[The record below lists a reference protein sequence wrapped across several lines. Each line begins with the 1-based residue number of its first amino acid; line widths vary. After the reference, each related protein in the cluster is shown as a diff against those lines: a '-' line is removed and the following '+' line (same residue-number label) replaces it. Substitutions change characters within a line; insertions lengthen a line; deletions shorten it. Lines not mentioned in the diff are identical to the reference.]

1 MSAVSQKKS
10 ATEKPTARRIV
21 GMVVGIV
28 IIGLGIALFK
38 QSHLGNDSI
47 SALNMRLAEMLGISL
62 GVQNLCTNILFFAL
76 QFWFGRK
83 YIGLGTF
90 VNGIGVGFIVT
101 AFYDPIAAHFGPA
114 EALGLP
120 VQLLWVNLVTDC
132 FPALALGMEDAEGDI
147 MKRKPRNAK
156 DGVFAGNMGLD
167 CVVQG
172 LIITVLVLASFFVGV
187 YFDMGYIHI
196 SDMIAGN
203 ADEEGVMMAFITLNM
218 VEIFHCFNMRS
229 RRASLFTMKKQNKWL
244 WGSAALALVLTVI
257 VTVQPTLAEMFFG
270 PVTLELKGVIAAL
283 GLAFLIIPLMEIY
296 KAIMRAVEKE

>member
-1 MSAVSQKKS
+1 MAGHDNI
-10 ATEKPTARRIV
+10 PT
-21 GMVVGIV
+21 
-28 IIGLGIALFK
+28 
-38 QSHLGNDSI
+38 
-47 SALNMRLAEMLGISL
+47 LAEQVSRVPTQPGCYLWKDAKGDVIYV
-62 GVQNLCTNILFFAL
+62 GKAKNLRARMRQYVTL
-76 QFWFGRK
+76 QDERQKIPLMMQLVASFD
-83 YIGLGTF
+83 YIVVETE
-90 VNGIGVGFIVT
+90 
-101 AFYDPIAAHFGPA
+101 H
-114 EALGLP
+114 EALVLER
-120 VQLLWVNLVTDC
+120 NLIGQYHPYFNVD
-132 FPALALGMEDAEGDI
+132 LKDAEGDI

-196 SDMIAGN
+196 ADMIAGN

-244 WGSAALALVLTVI
+244 WASAALALVLTVI

-270 PVTLELKGVIAAL
+270 PVTLELKGVLAAL

>member
-1 MSAVSQKKS
+1 MFSVLAVGYLFLGGAGAGAIAVASILDLAWVKAPFGHAS
-10 ATEKPTARRIV
+10 RIGIGEATPLERTVAV
-21 GMVVGIV
+21 GM
-28 IIGLGIALFK
+28 
-38 QSHLGNDSI
+38 
-47 SALNMRLAEMLGISL
+47 LAG
-62 GVQNLCTNILFFAL
+62 
-76 QFWFGRK
+76 
-83 YIGLGTF
+83 
-90 VNGIGVGFIVT
+90 
-101 AFYDPIAAHFGPA
+101 
-114 EALGLP
+114 
-120 VQLLWVNLVTDC
+120 
-132 FPALALGMEDAEGDI
+132 FPALALGMERAEADI

-156 DGVFAGNMGLD
+156 DGVFAGHMGLD

-196 SDMIAGN
+196 ADMIAGN

-244 WGSAALALVLTVI
+244 WASAALALVLTVI

-270 PVTLELKGVIAAL
+270 PVTLELKGVLAAL